1 MARNRTGP
9 EERKTF
15 HLGRID
21 GERNGARR
29 FWLAACWVAAE
40 LAQLAKRD
48 EAKAHAIGLD
58 LAKQLR
64 GIAADLNTKHIEHL
78 KARKGGGSRV

>member
-9 EERKTF
+9 EERKAWHT
-15 HLGRID
+15 GRIN

-29 FWLAACWVAAE
+29 FWLSACWVAAE
-40 LAQLAKRD
+40 LAQLVKRD
-48 EAKAHAIGLD
+48 PAKAHSIGVD

-64 GIAADLNTKHIEHL
+64 GIAADLNQKHQKYLE
-78 KARKGGGSRV
+78 AQKGGSSRV

>member
-9 EERKTF
+9 EERKAF
-15 HLGRID
+15 HSGRID

-40 LAQLAKRD
+40 LAQLVKRD
-48 EAKAHAIGLD
+48 QAKAHAIGLD
-58 LAKQLR
+58 LAKQMR
-64 GIAADLNTKHIEHL
+64 GIAADLNDKHQKYLE
-78 KARKGGGSRV
+78 AQKGGASRV

>member
-9 EERKTF
+9 EERKAF
-15 HLGRID
+15 HIGRID

-40 LAQLAKRD
+40 LAQLVKRD
-48 EAKAHAIGLD
+48 QAKAHAIGLD
-58 LAKQLR
+58 LAKQMR
-64 GIAADLNTKHIEHL
+64 GIAADLNDKHQKYLE
-78 KARKGGGSRV
+78 AQKGGTSRV

>member
-9 EERKTF
+9 EERKAF
-15 HLGRID
+15 HTSRID
-21 GERNGARR
+21 RERSGVRR
-29 FWLAACWVAAE
+29 FWLAACWAAAE

-48 EAKAHAIGLD
+48 PTKAHTTGLD

-64 GIAADLNTKHIEHL
+64 AIAADLNTKHLNHL
-78 KARKGGGSRV
+78 KARKGGASRV